1 MKVFIE
7 YQDAWGKWIQYT
19 TLNHVPTASLQ
30 ANRRATSTNRKHRLT
45 DASGAVL
52 DMFIPQLCKIPF
64 VREFAVVCNK
74 YL

>member
-7 YQDAWGKWIQYT
+7 YQDVWGKWIQYT

-30 ANRRATSTNRKHRLT
+30 ANRRATSTNKKHRLT

-52 DMFIPQLCKIPF
+52 DIFNPETSKFLSF
-64 VREFAVVCNK
+64 R
-74 YL
+74 L

>member
-7 YQDAWGKWIQYT
+7 YQDYAGKWIKYT

-30 ANRRATSTNRKHRLT
+30 ANRRASSTNKRHRLR

-52 DMFIPQLCKIPF
+52 DMFNP
-64 VREFAVVCNK
+64 
-74 YL
+74 

>member
-1 MKVFIE
+1 MVSEEISKRKVQGGGTHMKVFIE

-30 ANRRATSTNRKHRLT
+30 ANRRANSTNKKHRLT

-52 DMFIPQLCKIPF
+52 DMFIP
-64 VREFAVVCNK
+64 
-74 YL
+74 

>member
-30 ANRRATSTNRKHRLT
+30 ANRRATSTNKNTDLLMRLEQ
-45 DASGAVL
+45 S
-52 DMFIPQLCKIPF
+52 
-64 VREFAVVCNK
+64 
-74 YL
+74 

>member
-30 ANRRATSTNRKHRLT
+30 ANRRANSTNKKHRLT

-52 DMFIPQLCKIPF
+52 DMFIP
-64 VREFAVVCNK
+64 
-74 YL
+74 

>member
-7 YQDAWGKWIQYT
+7 YQDVWGKWIQYT

-30 ANRRATSTNRKHRLT
+30 ANRRATSTNKKHRLT

-52 DMFIPQLCKIPF
+52 DMFNP
-64 VREFAVVCNK
+64 
-74 YL
+74 